1 MAIIS
6 VTPVFQGE
14 VVVNQVHVIAAEN
27 HSSSI
32 TPDDSQQENVPEPD
46 TKNDSNNDTTPT
58 TSTSTSGSIQTRQL
72 RTQNSFE
79 TDSKKSNKS
88 SNGSIGNVTST
99 ATKQKRKLRRL
110 GSRQS
115 SKTESDSDN
124 DTPNIVLEAP
134 RRVKRKTSK
143 TKRVT
148 EVTAIADATD
158 VSTLTS
164 YCAQNPAE
172 DIVYVLKIKPG
183 QVIEQTEFTASD
195 PRPHEDL
202 TLMSSKETCIEL
214 IDGSVENVASNVFV
228 KTKRKIFTPIDD
240 KVGVAM
246 VRDLESPGSSD
257 RNDSD
262 KLRFNCG
269 GAKTVEEPSER
280 IITNLPP
287 LPQSPNGPRRLDQ
300 KGPPPKEPSPIIR
313 HMIAKYNQRLS
324 AERKTGSPHSSGSCS
339 PVAWRS
345 PVLERRVRQQ
355 TEKYLYQV
363 TKSSSAGTVN
373 KPSTKDS
380 QPTAYED
387 DTLYKTTKSSSAG
400 TLAENWPTKP
410 EKHHLR
416 QPDDDDDA
424 EDDATCRMPL
434 ACDSLHR
441 IHKKG
446 ATDKST
452 VDLDGNSKER
462 IFRKHIVETY
472 VVAAVAAAKTGAIRK
487 ISAKP
492 PPLSLDKM
500 DETLVRRS
508 SEGTPDRSSNTMPKI
523 KRKYDKKPPA
533 SGMKPLMDLNIRHP
547 ALSHSASTPI
557 SDRALKIRKAKEEF
571 LRPDNLRA
579 CYCEGEEVWTKNR
592 QCHISGGSESSIDEC
607 IITKSAS
614 AGMIAA
620 SALENAQM
628 SGYESIPRSSMRN
641 SESPGTS
648 GGRFG
653 FGSIAS
659 KLKRVKL
666 RKSSSKELAKMNTV
680 SRLCRQS
687 LMVEIVPK
695 KEKNNVMD
703 AAAQSP
709 KMSSKTNQKD
719 VADVNTVGDSTELLQ
734 RRETQNN
741 DHIRKSC
748 SNSTGISSLLFR
760 RTERAE
766 RLLKSK
772 SIGQLQD
779 DENRD

>member
-14 VVVNQVHVIAAEN
+14 VVVNHVYVIADN
-27 HSSSI
+27 HSASI
-32 TPDDSQQENVPEPD
+32 TPDDSQQETAPD
-46 TKNDSNNDTTPT
+46 PDSKNDSNNDTTPT
-58 TSTSTSGSIQTRQL
+58 TSTSTSASIQSRQL

-88 SNGSIGNVTST
+88 STGSIGNGATT
-99 ATKQKRKLRRL
+99 TTKQKRKLRRL

-124 DTPNIVLEAP
+124 DTPNIVLDAP

-143 TKRVT
+143 PKRVT
-148 EVTAIADATD
+148 ESAAIADTAD
-158 VSTLTS
+158 VSTPTS
-164 YCAQNPAE
+164 YGAQNPAE

-195 PRPHEDL
+195 PRPHEDYSI
-202 TLMSSKETCIEL
+202 MSSKETCIEL
-214 IDGSVENVASNVFV
+214 IDGSIENVASNVFV

-246 VRDLESPGSSD
+246 VHDLESPGSPD
-257 RNDSD
+257 RNESD
-262 KLRFNCG
+262 KLRFNCC
-269 GAKTVEEPSER
+269 GAKVAEEPVEK

-363 TKSSSAGTVN
+363 TKSSSAGTVD
-373 KPSTKDS
+373 KQSTVDS
-380 QPTAYED
+380 LPTAYED
-387 DTLYKTTKSSSAG
+387 DTLYKTTKSCSAG
-400 TLAENWPTKP
+400 TLADNWSTKP
-410 EKHHLR
+410 ARNNHR
-416 QPDDDDDA
+416 QYGDEDEA
-424 EDDATCRMPL
+424 EDDATCRLPL

-441 IHKKG
+441 IHKKSV
-446 ATDKST
+446 TDKST
-452 VDLDGNSKER
+452 VDLDGSNSKER
-462 IFRKHIVETY
+462 IFRKHHVVETN
-472 VVAAVAAAKTGAIRK
+472 VVAAAAVAKTGAIRK

-500 DETLVRRS
+500 DETLLRRS

-523 KRKYDKKPPA
+523 KRKYDKKPPPA

-557 SDRALKIRKAKEEF
+557 TDRALKLRKAKEDF

-592 QCHISGGSESSIDEC
+592 QSQISGGSESSIDEC
-607 IITKSAS
+607 VITKSAS

-620 SALENAQM
+620 SA
-628 SGYESIPRSSMRN
+628 STESIPRCTMRN

-666 RKSSSKELAKMNTV
+666 RKSGSKEMTKMNTV
-680 SRLCRQS
+680 SKLCRHS
-687 LMVEIVPK
+687 LMVELAPK
-695 KEKNNVMD
+695 KEKNNVVD
-703 AAAQSP
+703 VIESP
-709 KMSSKTNQKD
+709 KMSSKTNRND
-719 VADVNTVGDSTELLQ
+719 VADVNTVRNSVELSQ
-734 RRETQNN
+734 RRETNSSQNN
-741 DHIRKSC
+741 DKIRKSC
-748 SNSTGISSLLFR
+748 SNSTGFSSLLFR
-760 RTERAE
+760 RTDRAE
-766 RLLKSK
+766 RLQKSK